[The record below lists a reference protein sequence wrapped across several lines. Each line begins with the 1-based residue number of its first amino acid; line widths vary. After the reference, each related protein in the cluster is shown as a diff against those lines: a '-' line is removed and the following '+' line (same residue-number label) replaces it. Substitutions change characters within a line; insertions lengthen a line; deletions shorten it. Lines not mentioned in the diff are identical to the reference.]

1 MGRGHVSFNGC
12 AITPSKDDE
21 RRLIM
26 KAKRTMKTLKAA
38 VAAAGLVTVLVV
50 PTGCA
55 SSTAGSGGLVGGASG
70 GCVISALGVCV

>member
-1 MGRGHVSFNGC
+1 
-12 AITPSKDDE
+12 
-21 RRLIM
+21 M

-55 SSTAGSGGLVGGASG
+55 SSAAGSGGLVGGASSGCLASVG
-70 GCVISALGVCV
+70 GICI

>member
-1 MGRGHVSFNGC
+1 
-12 AITPSKDDE
+12 
-21 RRLIM
+21 M